1 VADVLETGDIHF
13 LVRPRVDRERP
24 RTLDDVQRLL
34 VVLRPWPD
42 GLLRLLVV
50 GRKRLPEITGHER
63 FWSFVDTVGRR
74 PEDLREAVGSRTYWT
89 RTRGVRTQPAARA
102 AGDGAYVVARHDT
115 HTHLAYALHE
125 PEPEPE
131 PEPERENQLRRD
143 LNIEPVASFIA
154 TVLNPAARVPARLAR
169 VATREPDLPPEVMER
184 FGDRRFVPL
193 EPPELLDHAGIH
205 LVLIGAAR
213 DVATELDLDL
223 NAALERD
230 TRALVFDDVTS
241 LDASPEPLFAPG
253 DS

>member
-1 VADVLETGDIHF
+1 VAEVLETGDIHF

-63 FWSFVDTVGRR
+63 FWSFVDIVGRR

-102 AGDGAYVVARHDT
+102 TGDGAYVVARHNT
-115 HTHLAYALHE
+115 HTHLAYALDA
-125 PEPEPE
+125 PEAEDQ
-131 PEPERENQLRRD
+131 REDRLRRD

-169 VATREPDLPPEVMER
+169 VATREPDLPPELMER

-213 DVATELDLDL
+213 DVGTELDLDL
-223 NAALERD
+223 NTALERD
-230 TRALVFDDVTS
+230 TRAPVFDDVTS
-241 LDASPEPLFAPG
+241 VHASPEPLFGPG
-253 DS
+253 

>member
-1 VADVLETGDIHF
+1 VADVLETGDIYF

-34 VVLRPWPD
+34 VVLHPWPD

-63 FWSFVDTVGRR
+63 FWSFVDTVARG
-74 PEDLREAVGSRTYWT
+74 PGDLREALGSRTYWT
-89 RTRGVRTQPAARA
+89 RTRGVRTQPAARS

-115 HTHLAYALHE
+115 HTHLAYALG
-125 PEPEPE
+125 
-131 PEPERENQLRRD
+131 EPEREDPMRRD
-143 LNIEPVASFIA
+143 LNIEPTASYIA

-169 VATREPDLPPEVMER
+169 VAAPQPDLPPDLMER

-193 EPPELLDHAGIH
+193 EPPGLLDHAGIH
-205 LVLIGAAR
+205 LILIGAAR

-223 NAALERD
+223 NTELDRN
-230 TRALVFDDVTS
+230 TRTLVFDD
-241 LDASPEPLFAPG
+241 LAAEKPEPLFGMAGSLPPRY
-253 DS
+253 

>member
-1 VADVLETGDIHF
+1 MADVLETGDIYF

-24 RTLDDVQRLL
+24 RSLDDVQRLL
-34 VVLRPWPD
+34 VVLRPRPE

-74 PEDLREAVGSRTYWT
+74 PEDLREAVGARTYWT

-115 HTHLAYALHE
+115 HTHLAYALDE
-125 PEPEPE
+125 PAPTRGPED
-131 PEPERENQLRRD
+131 QLRRD
-143 LNIEPVASFIA
+143 LNIEPTASYIA
-154 TVLNPAARVPARLAR
+154 TVLNPAARAPARLAR
-169 VATREPDLPPEVMER
+169 AATREPDLPADLMER

-205 LVLIGAAR
+205 LVLIGAAL

-223 NAALERD
+223 STELERD
-230 TRALVFDDVTS
+230 TRTLDFDDVTS
-241 LDASPEPLFAPG
+241 LDPPAEALFPR
-253 DS
+253 SEN